1 MNKTKYSEVGNLTVN
16 KINTGGSSEPK
27 SDIQK
32 FAFISP
38 NVLNLNVKY
47 VTEGENVTFE
57 CAATGVPAPQLN
69 WLFENSTGKLKTI
82 KFH

>member
-16 KINTGGSSEPK
+16 KINTGPK

-32 FAFISP
+32 LAFISP
-38 NVLNLNVKY
+38 NVLNLKIKY

-69 WLFENSTGKLKTI
+69 WSFENSTGKPKTLI

>member
-1 MNKTKYSEVGNLTVN
+1 VGKNHLLNKIKYSEVGNLTVN
-16 KINTGGSSEPK
+16 KVITGGSSVPQ

-32 FAFISP
+32 LAFIPP

-47 VTEGENVTFE
+47 ATEGENVTFE

-69 WLFENSTGKLKTI
+69 WSFKNSTGKL
-82 KFH
+82 